1 MLSCSVFCFAVDDST
16 RPRSQLPVTGLVGD
30 WPDDLRRGGFLP
42 GPGIIGGDDWGAQ
55 PERLQQWADAW
66 ENRQANSAQWP

>member
-1 MLSCSVFCFAVDDST
+1 M
-16 RPRSQLPVTGLVGD
+16 TGLVGD